1 MCIRDSY
8 TIWKVIEIDRHSNT
22 TLLFFHFLSI
32 SLFFYFWL
40 SETYSLISIQLF
52 YDFDILQ
59 TFSKYQPD
67 RGSNPPNEGT
77 SDQKPSALSVEPHSH
92 SRITKFENTYR
103 TTNKTGVLS
112 YYNSASPNPTGA
124 PRRAFGPMFLRV
136 NSTLII
142 IIIRPQSRWWIL
154 PSGATNR
161 GRAWRSQDR

>member
-1 MCIRDSY
+1 M
-8 TIWKVIEIDRHSNT
+8 IEIDRHSNT

-32 SLFFYFWL
+32 SFFFYFWL

-52 YDFDILQ
+52 YDFDVLQ
-59 TFSKYQPD
+59 TFSKYRPD

-124 PRRAFGPMFLRV
+124 PRRAFGPIGAVVQWSSTLVPMPETKVRFPLTVVRLASEQTFARV
-136 NSTLII
+136 N
-142 IIIRPQSRWWIL
+142 PCHV
-154 PSGATNR
+154 R
-161 GRAWRSQDR
+161 GIG